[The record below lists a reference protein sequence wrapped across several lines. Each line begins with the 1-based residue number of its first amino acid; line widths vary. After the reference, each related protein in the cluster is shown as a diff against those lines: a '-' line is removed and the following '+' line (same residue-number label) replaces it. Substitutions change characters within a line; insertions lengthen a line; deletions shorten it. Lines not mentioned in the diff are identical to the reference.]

1 MAILEV
7 AHVVGMSWFFQA
19 CMVHFER
26 SLRLLKPMLCD
37 GFDVHPI
44 TKHIFHRYR
53 RRRSNVK

>member
-26 SLRLLKPMLCD
+26 SLRLSKPMLRE

-44 TKHIFHRYR
+44 TKHIFLRYHR
-53 RRRSNVK
+53 RRNDVK